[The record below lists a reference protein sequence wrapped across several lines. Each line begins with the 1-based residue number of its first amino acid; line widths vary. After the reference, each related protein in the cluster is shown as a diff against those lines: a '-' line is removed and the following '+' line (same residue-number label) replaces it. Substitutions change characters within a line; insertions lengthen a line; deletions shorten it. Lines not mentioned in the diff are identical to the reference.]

1 MQVSNI
7 QLGQNLNKDNE
18 GVFHGKLILD
28 DDVKFS
34 TYDKESKITSAD
46 KVGESGY
53 GKPEAVKQATAKLME
68 DNGGMDATQK
78 KNQMAVMAETTS
90 SEDLKEMEKDG
101 ESPLSMSGKHVVT
114 VFEKIKAK
122 MAAAGV
128 EVDSYGLSDQALQEV
143 CVSEAQVNSI
153 KMAVSKGSELKNLT
167 DDNIAYMIS
176 GELAPTIS
184 NIYKAEYATG
194 SIAFASGMGIDG
206 KVSAILTGIT
216 SDSRL
221 VGQIENVIMA
231 AGKEIND
238 ETMKVAAKL
247 MGYELPVTASNISY
261 YMELENLELP
271 LSREENAELTI
282 NAFLAGEAPSDAVL
296 IDSHSL
302 ASQAKDGISV
312 IENATDDELAYLI
325 SEEKEVNIQNLREAK
340 NLIDTD
346 ATIKAVDFADNGKF
360 IRAKRILEETR
371 LLMTEEANISL
382 LKKGIHI
389 DTTELSTLVEDLK
402 VQENNYYKTL
412 LSTDGEEVGAD
423 AINLYKETESNLE
436 QLKNVPMY
444 VLNFSEADSD
454 TILSLKNRGQALAAT
469 MQQAGQ
475 SYETLMTDV
484 RRDLGDNIK
493 DAFRN
498 VDDILSDMGLE
509 TSTENQ
515 RAVKIL
521 GYNSIEINDENI
533 SKMKAAD
540 ELVQRTFKNM
550 TAPVVRE
557 LIRQGENPLTM
568 KLSELND
575 KAMEVK
581 SEITDSQEKY
591 SEYLFKLERNG
602 QITEEEKQSFIG
614 IYRLINQV
622 EKSDG
627 SVIGAL
633 IESGKELSF
642 KNLLAELRS
651 EKNGQMEYTIDD
663 SFNGVDGTVRGLS
676 IDQQIQA
683 AYNANVIRDVLE
695 SASPETFRQVMEET
709 DIYELTP
716 EELKSQMGEIAR
728 NTTDGSENNVAV
740 TGTAEEAIANEEKAY
755 TDYERYI
762 TGQRMNQA
770 AEADSEIYS
779 LLERYGITDSV
790 NNVLAMNQLMSNR
803 GQVFK
808 QLFQYEEK
816 FSSDDVDFT
825 AIQSEI
831 LEKMSDAMSTPEELA
846 KALNELAERA
856 EHVMDGM
863 IPSAENATY
872 LDIKAL
878 QSLNKQLSIASSMAK
893 DETYTIPTLIG
904 DEVTGVTLKLVK
916 GTGKKGLIDILF
928 ETERLGKVAISL
940 EAKGNEATG
949 EKELSG
955 IVVSDDR
962 STLQEIEHSQMF
974 GDNVN
979 LVFSD
984 KLNLNKV
991 LAKISGERIK
1001 ATEALDVS
1009 DSDETTGISTS
1020 EMYELA
1026 KDILE
1031 SIKNM

>member
-7 QLGQNLNKDNE
+7 QLGQNLNKENE
-18 GVFHGKLILD
+18 GVFRGKLTLD
-28 DDVKFS
+28 DDVKVS
-34 TYDKESKITSAD
+34 IHGKESKITPAD
-46 KVGESGY
+46 KIGESGY

-128 EVDSYGLSDQALQEV
+128 EVDSYGLSDEALEEV

-153 KMAVSKGSELKNLT
+153 KMAVSKGSELKDLS

-176 GELAPTIS
+176 GELAPTIA
-184 NIYKAEYATG
+184 NIYKAEFATG
-194 SIAFASGMGIDG
+194 SMAFSGGKGMDA
-206 KVSAILTGIT
+206 KVSELLTAIAADT
-216 SDSRL
+216 RL
-221 VGQIENVIMA
+221 SGQIENIITA
-231 AGKEIND
+231 AGQEANEK
-238 ETMKVAAKL
+238 TMTVAVKL
-247 MGYELPVTASNISY
+247 MGYELPVTASNINY
-261 YMELENLELP
+261 YMELENLSLPPSKEETTELV
-271 LSREENAELTI
+271 I
-282 NAFLAGEAPSDAVL
+282 NTFLAGELPADAPL
-296 IDSHSL
+296 IEIYGI
-302 ASQAKDGISV
+302 ANQAKDGV
-312 IENATDDELAYLI
+312 DVTQNATDDELAYLI
-325 SEEKEVNIQNLREAK
+325 SEEKEVTIQNLKEAK
-340 NLIDTD
+340 NAI
-346 ATIKAVDFADNGKF
+346 ATNSSIKAVDFADNEKF
-360 IRAKRILEETR
+360 IRAKRVLEETR

-389 DTTELSTLVEDLK
+389 DTTELSTLVDELK
-402 VQENNYYKTL
+402 AQENNYYKTL
-412 LSTDGEEVGAD
+412 LSDNGEEISTD
-423 AINLYKETESNLE
+423 IINLYKETTSGIE
-436 QLKNVPMY
+436 QLKTVPMY
-444 VLNFSEADSD
+444 ALSIAEMDSD
-454 TILSLKNRGQALAAT
+454 TVISLRDRGQALAVT
-469 MQQAGQ
+469 MQQAGE
-475 SYETLMTDV
+475 SYETMMTEV

-493 DAFRN
+493 SAFRN
-498 VDDILSDMGLE
+498 VDDILSDMGLQANV
-509 TSTENQ
+509 ENQ

-521 GYNSIEINDENI
+521 GYNSVEITDENI
-533 SKMKAAD
+533 TKMKAAD

-568 KLSELND
+568 NLSELND

-581 SEITDSQEKY
+581 EKITDSQEKY

-627 SVIGAL
+627 AVIGAL
-633 IESGKELSF
+633 VESGKELSF
-642 KNLLAELRS
+642 KNLLSEIRS

-663 SFNGVDGTVRGLS
+663 AFNGVDGTVKGLT

-683 AYNANVIRDVLE
+683 AYNANILRDVLE
-695 SASPETFRQVMEET
+695 SASPEGFRQ
-709 DIYELTP
+709 II
-716 EELKSQMGEIAR
+716 S
-728 NTTDGSENNVAV
+728 GSENDFYEMTPEMLKTKMDEVNPE
-740 TGTAEEAIANEEKAY
+740 TIENEEKAFS
-755 TDYERYI
+755 DYERYI
-762 TGQRMNQA
+762 TSQRMIQA
-770 AEADSEIYS
+770 ADAETEIYS

-790 NNVLAMNQLMSNR
+790 NNIVAMNQLMANR

-808 QLFQYEEK
+808 QLFQYE
-816 FSSDDVDFT
+816 DDFRGEDVNFE

-856 EHVMDGM
+856 EHIMDDI
-863 IPSAENATY
+863 IPDTENATY
-872 LDIKAL
+872 LDIKTL
-878 QSLNKQLSIASSMAK
+878 QSMNRQLSIVSSMAK
-893 DETYTIPTLIG
+893 DETYTIPAMIG

-940 EAKGNEATG
+940 EAKKNETSG
-949 EKELSG
+949 ENELSG
-955 IVVSDDR
+955 IVVSDYR
-962 STLQEIEHSQMF
+962 STLQEIESNKIF
-974 GDNVN
+974 GENVS

-984 KLNLNKV
+984 KLNLNRV
-991 LAKISGERIK
+991 LAKISDERSR
-1001 ATEALDVS
+1001 VS
-1009 DSDETTGISTS
+1009 ETTTS
-1020 EMYELA
+1020 ETSEYGMPGTENEENETTLSTEEMYTLA
-1026 KDILE
+1026 KEIMD
-1031 SIKNM
+1031 SIKKM